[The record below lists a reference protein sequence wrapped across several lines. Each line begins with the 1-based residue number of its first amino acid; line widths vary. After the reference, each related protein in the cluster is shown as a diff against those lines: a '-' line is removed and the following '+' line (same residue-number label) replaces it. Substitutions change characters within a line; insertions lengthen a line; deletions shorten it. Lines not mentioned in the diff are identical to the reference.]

1 VGEASPGAALREKG
15 VHFRRKDAFRLRAE
29 VGQDRG
35 RLFRRSLISFLK
47 GVAMGEQEDQPTNE
61 QKGMREPQTYIVRFG
76 AMRHLGLF
84 HWHRP
89 RVLAWG
95 TQVVVQTERGREAG
109 MTLRE
114 ATPEVLSHL
123 RSGGSLPRG
132 TILRVMT
139 EADRAELA
147 RIAQQE
153 KEDFRVCKRHVKQ
166 LGLPMK
172 LVRVERLLAGERLVV
187 YFVAERRVDF
197 RELVRTLAR
206 HFRTRI
212 EMRQIGVRDE
222 ARLLAEYGD
231 CGLPVCC
238 KTHLTAI
245 PPITMQM
252 AKLQRSSLDPSKISG
267 CCGRLKC
274 CLRYEYDTYEEIL
287 RRSPPLGARV
297 ACREGVGVV
306 VNYEL
311 LRERVWVELEEKGIR
326 LVPITELQVISVP
339 AEPAALRNAAESSE
353 TQAGLGLQEAEVN
366 TVVGLEEPIPQ
377 EESEFPR
384 SGGPQQPDL
393 GLQNGGYPEGNE

>member
-1 VGEASPGAALREKG
+1 
-15 VHFRRKDAFRLRAE
+15 
-29 VGQDRG
+29 
-35 RLFRRSLISFLK
+35 
-47 GVAMGEQEDQPTNE
+47 MGEQEDQPTNE

-139 EADRAELA
+139 ETDRAELA

-287 RRSPPLGARV
+287 RRSPSLGARV

-353 TQAGLGLQEAEVN
+353 TQAGLGLQEAEVD

-393 GLQNGGYPEGNE
+393 GLQNAGYPEGNQ

>member
-1 VGEASPGAALREKG
+1 
-15 VHFRRKDAFRLRAE
+15 
-29 VGQDRG
+29 
-35 RLFRRSLISFLK
+35 
-47 GVAMGEQEDQPTNE
+47 MGEQEDQPTNE

-353 TQAGLGLQEAEVN
+353 TQAGLGLQEAEVD